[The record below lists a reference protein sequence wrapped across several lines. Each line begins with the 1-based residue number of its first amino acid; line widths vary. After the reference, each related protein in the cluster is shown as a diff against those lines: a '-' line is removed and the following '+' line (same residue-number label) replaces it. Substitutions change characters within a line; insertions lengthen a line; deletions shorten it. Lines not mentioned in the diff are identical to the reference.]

1 MPRPPL
7 TSLNP
12 ERIAIIKPSAL
23 GDIVHAL
30 PVLTALRRRFPKA
43 HITWI
48 VNRTYEPLLR
58 DHPDLNATLAFDRG
72 VLKKGV
78 VSTAMTAVR
87 FVQTLRGGKF
97 DLAID
102 LQGLFRSGL
111 MTFATGAAR
120 RVGLSTAREGA
131 THFYTDVISTPALHE
146 AHAVDRC
153 WRAAEEFGAA
163 EELKEFRIPVEPTA
177 RTWIAE
183 QLAECER
190 PWLVF
195 AVGARWRTKRWPPE
209 HFAALARAAQD
220 RSGGTAVFVGMSDE
234 APLADEA
241 IRLING
247 SAMNL
252 SGQTSLRQLVAVL
265 AEADLVLANDSGPLH
280 IAAALG
286 RPVVA
291 PYTCTEIRLHGPYRA
306 RGAVATT
313 VACRGSYIRTCDHL
327 SCMAELTPDR
337 IMSPLL
343 EALAAWPPICRSA

>member
-7 TSLNP
+7 AELNP

-30 PVLTALRRRFPKA
+30 PVLTALRRRFPAA

-48 VNRTYEPLLR
+48 VNRSYEPLLEG
-58 DHPDLNATLAFDRG
+58 HPDLDATLTFDRG
-72 VLKKGV
+72 AMKRGV

-87 FVQTLRGGKF
+87 FANTLRSGKF

-131 THFYTDVISTPALHE
+131 SHFYTDVVPTPGLDE

-153 WRAAEEFGAA
+153 WRAAEAFSASDQPKSFHIPIAA
-163 EELKEFRIPVEPTA
+163 DA
-177 RTWIAE
+177 RRWVDE
-183 QLAECER
+183 QLAGCER

-195 AVGARWRTKRWPPE
+195 AVGARWLTKRWPPE
-209 HFAALARAAQD
+209 HFAAIARAAQD
-220 RSGGTAVFVGMSDE
+220 RAGGTAIFIGTSDE
-234 APLADEA
+234 TILADDT
-241 IRLING
+241 IRSLAG
-247 SAMNL
+247 PAVNL
-252 SGQTSLRQLVAVL
+252 SGQTNLQQLVAVL
-265 AEADLVLANDSGPLH
+265 AAADFVAANDSGPLH

-286 RPVVA
+286 RPLVA
-291 PYTCTEIRLHGPYRA
+291 PYTCTEIRMHGPYGA

-313 VACRGSYIRTCDHL
+313 VACHGSYIRTCDHL

-337 IMSPLL
+337 LLAPLA
-343 EALAAWPPICRSA
+343 EALAAWPSLCRSA